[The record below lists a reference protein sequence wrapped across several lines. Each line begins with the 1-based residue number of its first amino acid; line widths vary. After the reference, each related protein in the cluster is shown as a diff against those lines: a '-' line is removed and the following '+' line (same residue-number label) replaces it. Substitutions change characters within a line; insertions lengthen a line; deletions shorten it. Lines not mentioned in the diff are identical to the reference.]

1 MGMAA
6 VSHDGVY
13 PLAGRAGGGELALAA
28 RLRLVNLGIQLVLYL
43 LGPAGDLLDEAPAF
57 SIPAAAHRRKVFL
70 TDDDETIGAF
80 DVRAQNHV
88 KACHVFEPPGDL
100 RLDLRP
106 IGKVDVTAF
115 QHVCRSL

>member
-28 RLRLVNLGIQLVLYL
+28 CLGLVHLGIQLILYL
-43 LGPAGDLLDEAPAF
+43 LGPVGDPLDEAPAF
-57 SIPAAAHRRKVFL
+57 SIPAAAHSRKVFL

-80 DVRAQNHV
+80 DVRAQDHV
-88 KACHVFEPPGDL
+88 KTRHVFEPPGDL
-100 RLDLRP
+100 CHDLRP
-106 IGKVDVTAF
+106 VGKVDVTAL
-115 QHVCRSL
+115 QDVCRSL

>member
-6 VSHDGVY
+6 MSHDGIY

-28 RLRLVNLGIQLVLYL
+28 RLGVVHLGIQLVLYL
-43 LGPAGDLLDEAPAF
+43 LGPAGDLFDKAPAF
-57 SIPAAAHRRKVFL
+57 SISAAAYRRKVFL
-70 TDDDETIGAF
+70 TDDDETIAF
-80 DVRAQNHV
+80 EARAQNHIKV
-88 KACHVFEPPGDL
+88 CHVFESPSDL